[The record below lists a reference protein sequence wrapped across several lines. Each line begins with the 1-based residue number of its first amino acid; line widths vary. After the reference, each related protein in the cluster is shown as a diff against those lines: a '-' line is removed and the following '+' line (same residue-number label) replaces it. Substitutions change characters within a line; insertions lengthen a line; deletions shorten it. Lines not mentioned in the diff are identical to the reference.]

1 MANKSNLGLKLV
13 VVAVLLAAIVAT
25 VMFFLRPV
33 AAVATVGK
41 GPILNAVSGSVVVE
55 VEKFVEIKGEVGG
68 RLIQSELSPGK
79 TVKEGDLLVQIDT
92 GDIDLEIAQLNSE
105 YKAKKNQF
113 AVGSSIE
120 LDLATAQETLT
131 SFERQTERGTYP
143 KAELDKR
150 RREVKVIEQKLE
162 LEKISNQLTLETEEN
177 NIKVKERQRDK
188 MTLRAPFDGMVTAV
202 LAHKGA
208 LVGSGE
214 RFATLITTSR
224 LVEAKISEENFA
236 MVQIGQ
242 RAKVRFLS
250 YGDEQFDATVSEK
263 LPTAEAA
270 TQRYIAY
277 LKVNIPLDRLLPDL
291 TGEVSI
297 IVGSHNAEALV
308 PRRAI
313 ADGFIFVV
321 TSGRVE
327 RRRVKLGYTSLNSAE
342 VLEGVKAGEQ
352 VIVDELDQYRD
363 GDRVRVQAVN

>member
-13 VVAVLLAAIVAT
+13 IVAVVIAAIVVT
-25 VMFFLRPV
+25 TMFFMRPV
-33 AAVATVGK
+33 ATVAVVGK

-68 RLIQSELSPGK
+68 RLIDSELAPGK
-79 TVKEGDLLVQIDT
+79 KVKEGDLLVQIDT
-92 GDIDLEIAQLNSE
+92 GDIDLEIAQLKNE
-105 YKAKKNQF
+105 FRAKKSQVD
-113 AVGSSIE
+113 VGSTIQ
-120 LDLATAQETLT
+120 LDLETAQETLVA
-131 SFERQTERGTYP
+131 FERQTERGNYP
-143 KAELDKR
+143 KAELEKR
-150 RREVKVIEQKLE
+150 RREVKAIEQKRD
-162 LEKISNQLTLETEEN
+162 LEKITNQLALDTQEN
-177 NIKVKERQRDK
+177 TIKVKERQRDK
-188 MTLRAPFDGMVTAV
+188 MRLSAPFDGVVTAV

-208 LVGSGE
+208 LIGPQE

-236 MVQIGQ
+236 AVQTGQ

-250 YGDEQFDATVSEK
+250 YGDELFDATVGEK

-277 LKVNIPLDRLLPDL
+277 LNVNIPLDRLLPDL
-291 TGEVSI
+291 TGEVNI

-313 ADGFIFVV
+313 ADGFISVV
-321 TSGRVE
+321 NGGRVE
-327 RRRVKLGYTSLNSAE
+327 RRRVKLGYSSLTSAE

-352 VIVDELDQYRD
+352 VIIDDLDQYRD
-363 GDRVRVQAVN
+363 GDHVRVDVVN